1 MRMMSPS
8 KNHVPSSWT
17 LALIIALTSAATAWA
32 QPSAPGGAP
41 TPGGASAP
49 AGGSGPGGAFAARG
63 GLLAILGSA
72 TVQEELALSEEQV
85 AQIAELR
92 EEARPGA
99 DVFDPLFEK
108 LSQAS
113 DDEQRNAVRAEMIA
127 VTEEYRTKAEAQL
140 LEILSEEQQHD
151 LGRTVVARV
160 GADALRSPLIQ
171 RQLNLSQEQVAQ
183 LQDLANQRRAQR
195 GQPDAPE
202 TDWEQ
207 ASMDV
212 LTEEQRS
219 QWDTLVPAPAEPNV
233 ADAPRGEMPP
243 ADPNQPAEMTPPD
256 NGGPIANFGA
266 MSATPNERGQEQR
279 TLTFNFRFAP
289 WSEVLKEFAS
299 YANLTLDLNEVPPG
313 TFNYL
318 DSRRYTPTEAL
329 DVLNGYLLQ
338 KGYILVRRDH
348 FLVCLNIDDGIPPN
362 LIPNITV
369 EELEERGR
377 NELVNVVFPISN
389 VPASDVAREV
399 ELLLGP
405 QGKVVPLSTSNSLVV
420 TDIGSNLRRVERL
433 LSAVSQPKLGEQLF
447 KSYALSYLDPY
458 DAETIVKSQL
468 GVAVGSRNVSSAYED
483 RSRGRGDERDRG
495 RSGDRPSPPPTP
507 SSSSQAKILAEART
521 QSLLVTA
528 SPQEHRIVEE
538 VLKATDVEN
547 AKTDYNARRQNEP
560 YLEVY
565 SLRRSD
571 PQEVVK
577 TLDVLVPGAVVNEDS
592 RNGKIHIHG
601 TPGVHDEV
609 RRLIQ
614 QLDGN
619 GTQGESMVTV
629 VPLRKMD
636 PHSAA
641 ATIRSLFAS
650 DNQDAPIIEADSLGR
665 RLLVRGTQ
673 AQVNQ
678 VKTLLAELGE
688 DGTGN
693 RSGYSS
699 GPVRTIPL
707 GGRDPEEIVPIL
719 QRLWESSGE
728 TPLRVVPSAPSM
740 IIERRSLDVSNVNDD
755 SHSVLDRP
763 AVDPG
768 TANFMVNDPAVATT
782 QPGPADAPVEADAPP
797 ATADSTATPPSNAP
811 STDPFSAPN
820 AEQSKSESMPAGP
833 NSEREP
839 LPGDPVG
846 PGANTSKEPVVV
858 TVQGGNLVL
867 SSDNEVALDQIED
880 LVSRLG
886 DAIPPRTKW
895 SVFYLRAADAT
906 TTAMLL
912 EQIFPAST
920 VSMSTPSGGSGL
932 FDSFSRGVSS
942 FGSSFMDVAGIGGLD
957 YGTQSL
963 RIIPDIRSN
972 SLFVSGPPD
981 KVAEI
986 EQVLK
991 VVDTTDLPD
1000 SLRDRLPRMIEVR
1013 YADVQEVATIVRDA
1027 YKDYLEPSRSA
1038 GPGDNPLAMLMM
1050 GGGGGRGRDDDRR
1063 NQPQGEIR
1071 LTVAVDAATSQL
1083 IVSADDALFQQIQEL
1098 VSSLDN
1104 AQLEARRTVQVVTL
1118 ENADPASLSNTL
1130 GSLIPKVR
1138 TSSTSDRRSSSS
1150 SSTTSSTGNSSSS
1163 TPSISSSDAER
1174 QERIRRF
1181 LEMRSQFQGG
1191 DSGRGGW
1198 SRGDRGGRD
1207 SGSRGGGSSRS
1218 SRFGR

>member
-1 MRMMSPS
+1 MGFVGIRMFQSP
-8 KNHVPSSWT
+8 KYHVPLSCILAIGLT
-17 LALIIALTSAATAWA
+17 LSGAAWGWA
-32 QPSAPGGAP
+32 QPP
-41 TPGGASAP
+41 
-49 AGGSGPGGAFAARG
+49 GPGGAFAARG
-63 GLLAILGSA
+63 GLLAILSSA
-72 TVQEELALSEEQV
+72 TVQEELALSEDQI
-85 AQIAELR
+85 ARIAELR
-92 EEARPGA
+92 EAARPGSE
-99 DVFDPLFEK
+99 VFDPLFEK
-108 LSQAS
+108 LSQAT

-127 VTEEYRTKAEAQL
+127 VTEEYRTKAESRL
-140 LEILSEEQQHD
+140 LEILSEAQQRS
-151 LGRTVVARV
+151 LGRTVVARI
-160 GADALRSPLIQ
+160 GADALRSPLLQ
-171 RQLNLSQEQVAQ
+171 NQLNLSDEQIAKLQE
-183 LQDLANQRRAQR
+183 LAEQRRAER
-195 GQPDAPE
+195 GQSDAPE
-202 TDWEQ
+202 TDWQQ
-207 ASMDV
+207 AALDV
-212 LTEEQRS
+212 LTEEQRT
-219 QWDTLVPAPAEPNV
+219 QWDTIAPAVVSQTTDPRPEDMPAEV
-233 ADAPRGEMPP
+233 AGQPADAASIG
-243 ADPNQPAEMTPPD
+243 
-256 NGGPIANFGA
+256 NGGPIASFGA
-266 MSATPNERGQEQR
+266 QSATADERGQEQR

-318 DSRRYTPTEAL
+318 DDRRYTPTEAL

-369 EELEERGR
+369 EELAERGR

-433 LSAVSQPKLGEQLF
+433 LSTVSQPKLGEQLF
-447 KSYALSYLDPY
+447 KSYPLTYLDPF
-458 DAETIVKSQL
+458 DAENIVKSQL
-468 GVAVGSRNVSSAYED
+468 GVAVGTRNVSSAYED
-483 RSRGRGDERDRG
+483 RGRGRGDDRDRG
-495 RSGDRPSPPPTP
+495 RSNDRPSPPPTP
-507 SSSSQAKILAEART
+507 TSSSQAKILAEMRT
-521 QSLLVTA
+521 RSLLVTA

-547 AKTDYNARRQNEP
+547 AKTDYDTRRQNEP

-571 PQEVVK
+571 PREVVK

-592 RNGKIHIHG
+592 RNDKIHIHG
-601 TPGVHDEV
+601 TPSVHEEV

-614 QLDGN
+614 QLDGS
-619 GTQGESMVTV
+619 GMQGESTVTV
-629 VPLRKMD
+629 IALKKME

-641 ATIRSLFAS
+641 ATIRSLFVG
-650 DNQDAPIIEADSLGR
+650 DEEDAPIVEADSLGR

-673 AQVNQ
+673 SQVVQ

-688 DGTGN
+688 DGAGG
-693 RSGYSS
+693 RYGYSS

-719 QRLWESSGE
+719 QRLWESSSDA
-728 TPLRVVPSAPSM
+728 PLRIVPSSPSM
-740 IIERRSLDVSNVNDD
+740 IIERRTLDISDVNED
-755 SHSVLDRP
+755 SRSALDRP
-763 AVDPG
+763 PATSG
-768 TANFMVNDPAVATT
+768 TANFMVSDPVDT
-782 QPGPADAPVEADAPP
+782 APVEAETPELNVRDTLAPAGDPFAPP
-797 ATADSTATPPSNAP
+797 EARRPKTENRSLN
-811 STDPFSAPN
+811 
-820 AEQSKSESMPAGP
+820 P
-833 NSEREP
+833 NSQEEMP
-839 LPGDPVG
+839 Q
-846 PGANTSKEPVVV
+846 GASPESSANASKEPVVIA
-858 TVQGGNLVL
+858 VQGGNLVL

-880 LVSRLG
+880 LVARLG
-886 DAIPPRTKW
+886 EAIPPRTKW
-895 SVFYLRAADAT
+895 SVFYLRASDAT

-920 VSMSTPSGGSGL
+920 VSMATPSSSGL

-942 FGSSFMDVAGIGGLD
+942 FGSSFMDVAGLDGLD
-957 YGTQSL
+957 YGAQSL

-972 SLFVSGPPD
+972 SLFVSGPPE

-1027 YKDYLEPSRSA
+1027 YKDYLEPSRTA
-1038 GPGDNPLAMLMM
+1038 GGADNPLAMLM
-1050 GGGGGRGRDDDRR
+1050 GGGGRGRDDDRR

-1071 LTVAVDAATSQL
+1071 LTVAVDSATSQL

-1098 VSSLDN
+1098 VASLDN

-1150 SSTTSSTGNSSSS
+1150 SSTTSSSSSPSSSS
-1163 TPSISSSDAER
+1163 TSSSSSSSDAER

-1181 LEMRSQFQGG
+1181 MEMRSQFQGG
-1191 DSGRGGW
+1191 DSGRGNW
-1198 SRGDRGGRD
+1198 SRGDRGGRG